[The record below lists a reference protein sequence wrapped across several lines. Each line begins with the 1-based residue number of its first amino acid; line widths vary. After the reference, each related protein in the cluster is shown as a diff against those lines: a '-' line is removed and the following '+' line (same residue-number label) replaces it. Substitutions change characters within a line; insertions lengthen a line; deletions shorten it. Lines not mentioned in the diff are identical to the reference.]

1 MSRRQLTIFC
11 CGPTTAKCTAMKVGT
26 MEFKTPFSFFFSSLM
41 MPKVKFVHGCLSS
54 LDLVACISVQTNSLI
69 KELSPEEEDL

>member
-26 MEFKTPFSFFFSSLM
+26 MEFKTPFSFFFFFSHDAQSKICSWLPFQLRSS
-41 MPKVKFVHGCLSS
+41 CLYF
-54 LDLVACISVQTNSLI
+54 
-69 KELSPEEEDL
+69 SPDEFSYKRIES